1 MNKIIKVQGMS
12 CEHCVKRITNAIN
25 EIEGAE
31 CINISL
37 ENETVEVEYLN
48 EEVLKQIEDAIID
61 LGYEIV

>member
-12 CEHCVKRITNAIN
+12 CEHCVKRITNVIN